1 MHMVISRLSDK
12 QYRLSLKKIF
22 FDSSNLITL
31 HPWNSAWNKFR
42 LQTVTDVDAS
52 KNCYRKISKVA
63 LSCTAYRSIR
73 FV

>member
-31 HPWNSAWNKFR
+31 HP
-42 LQTVTDVDAS
+42 
-52 KNCYRKISKVA
+52 
-63 LSCTAYRSIR
+63 
-73 FV
+73 